1 MTKSKKKI
9 IFFSTSFILTICLM
23 GFMGVYALT
32 ILKNSQINVGI
43 SYQPEYLVKVE
54 MGIDG
59 ANSRTGNQTIEESE
73 YVEIYNSLNPVSN
86 GMYIQSMSN
95 DTIHINSQT
104 LTPIGVNG
112 DVYFRI
118 TSLENETSGNKD
130 LQCIIDCGSST
141 ADSGK
146 LIVNTPKELT
156 ISTGLNAI
164 NGTITEDALETIKIN
179 IKIQEYQP
187 KLTAL
192 NFQFTDLSILPETS
206 IDEVINKINLLN
218 VVGKYEDDSE
228 KILIL
233 NTDYNIDFQRTDGGG
248 NGNFTQLGIA
258 GTITA
263 IAISNNDLQSTI
275 YLKVENYAIR
285 TYISNNAPV
294 YNDNDKSNY
303 YMHYIE
309 LGEYPQRFA
318 GTINEISASLQG
330 SYYIDD
336 SNISKKYILK
346 GDNYY
351 LVEPVRWIV
360 IGITDGVYSGGQ
372 HVLFTSGNKAENT
385 SSNSGLWLYDET
397 TNSFKYRTTTSDA
410 WQKAT
415 EVLLLS
421 EYGLLKSKF
430 SGTNETHFSK
440 SDIRKILDTNE
451 DSLYNTMFTDA
462 QKNKIKSTTLPI
474 TSYFGGGI
482 DSTNFNDVNYKLFL
496 LGSNLTALSGTFKN
510 CSDSYNIATY
520 FIPPASESIS
530 RNNIKTKET
539 AFSCGGLQNN
549 TDNYLDC
556 FWWSRTGR
564 VYGNTLSTMAF
575 STNCII
581 TIRNSTD
588 NLSLR
593 PACVFNL

>member
-1 MTKSKKKI
+1 M
-9 IFFSTSFILTICLM
+9 
-23 GFMGVYALT
+23 
-32 ILKNSQINVGI
+32 
-43 SYQPEYLVKVE
+43 
-54 MGIDG
+54 
-59 ANSRTGNQTIEESE
+59 
-73 YVEIYNSLNPVSN
+73 
-86 GMYIQSMSN
+86 
-95 DTIHINSQT
+95 
-104 LTPIGVNG
+104 
-112 DVYFRI
+112 
-118 TSLENETSGNKD
+118 
-130 LQCIIDCGSST
+130 
-141 ADSGK
+141 
-146 LIVNTPKELT
+146 
-156 ISTGLNAI
+156 
-164 NGTITEDALETIKIN
+164 
-179 IKIQEYQP
+179 
-187 KLTAL
+187 
-192 NFQFTDLSILPETS
+192 
-206 IDEVINKINLLN
+206 
-218 VVGKYEDDSE
+218 
-228 KILIL
+228 
-233 NTDYNIDFQRTDGGG
+233 
-248 NGNFTQLGIA
+248 
-258 GTITA
+258 
-263 IAISNNDLQSTI
+263 
-275 YLKVENYAIR
+275 
-285 TYISNNAPV
+285 
-294 YNDNDKSNY
+294 
-303 YMHYIE
+303 
-309 LGEYPQRFA
+309 GEYPQRFA

-564 VYGNTLSTMAF
+564 VYGNTSSTMAF